1 VINRICILPGDAK
14 ERRDKSLLFDR
25 LSQVSETVDYF
36 YPMKP
41 DPLKDLQQ
49 LKNLFPD
56 MEPYVPDP
64 KDKEDEKP
72 NELISIKEKAQMK
85 LYVSRDKKHRG
96 GKQVTLVHGHEG
108 PELAM
113 EQLLSK
119 LKSLCSAGGS
129 LKESEL
135 IIQGDHVKKVID
147 FLVKSGYKN
156 VKQKGG

>member
-1 VINRICILPGDAK
+1 MN
-14 ERRDKSLLFDR
+14 S
-25 LSQVSETVDYF
+25 
-36 YPMKP
+36 

-64 KDKEDEKP
+64 KDIEEEKP
-72 NELISIKEKAQMK
+72 GELLSAKDKAQMK

-96 GKQVTLVHGHEG
+96 GKQVTLIQGHEG
-108 PELAM
+108 PDVVM

-129 LKESEL
+129 LKEGEL
-135 IIQGDHVKKVID
+135 IIQGDHVKKVMD

>member
-1 VINRICILPGDAK
+1 M
-14 ERRDKSLLFDR
+14 
-25 LSQVSETVDYF
+25 Q
-36 YPMKP
+36 P

-64 KDKEDEKP
+64 NEKEEEVPGTHISDKEKT
-72 NELISIKEKAQMK
+72 QMK

-96 GKQVTLVHGHEG
+96 GKQVTLVQGHEG
-108 PELAM
+108 PDQVM

-129 LKESEL
+129 FKDGEL

-147 FLVKSGYKN
+147 YLIKSGYKQT
-156 VKQKGG
+156 KQKGG

>member
-1 VINRICILPGDAK
+1 MII
-14 ERRDKSLLFDR
+14 F
-25 LSQVSETVDYF
+25 T
-36 YPMKP
+36 PMNS

-64 KDKEDEKP
+64 KEKEEEKP
-72 NELISIKEKAQMK
+72 GELISAKDKAQMK

-96 GKQVTLVHGHEG
+96 GKQVTLIQGHEG
-108 PELAM
+108 PEAVM
-113 EQLLSK
+113 DQLLSK

-129 LKESEL
+129 LKEGEL
-135 IIQGDHVKKVID
+135 IIQGDHVKKVMDYLIKD
-147 FLVKSGYKN
+147 GYKN

>member
-1 VINRICILPGDAK
+1 M
-14 ERRDKSLLFDR
+14 
-25 LSQVSETVDYF
+25 
-36 YPMKP
+36 MKP
-41 DPLKDLQQ
+41 DPLKDLQE

-64 KDKEDEKP
+64 DEKSEEKP
-72 NELISIKEKAQMK
+72 DPLMSDKEKAQMK

-96 GKQVTLVHGHEG
+96 GKQVTLVQGHDG
-108 PELAM
+108 SDKVM

-129 LKESEL
+129 YKDGEL

-147 FLVKSGYKN
+147 YLLKSGYKQ